1 MTLGIIIIQLHFPIQ
16 IEMAEGEMESRADVV
31 EVEYI
36 IDSSEGHRVTSLK
49 DSDEEMIQHEGNNKI
64 ILKQRDNI
72 AAVAEEEVI
81 SEEMV
86 VEEGEGKREQMMD
99 EETMSD
105 EINIRTHSQFHK
117 PFVEYDNETEKNSTR
132 ELDVVDKEDL
142 ARKMKKCF
150 LCHEEVGNKGSS
162 WKDLF
167 DQQSKTIMLPQLLN
181 RYMNISIVPKVSID
195 LKY

>member
-16 IEMAEGEMESRADVV
+16 IEMAQGEMESRADVL

-81 SEEMV
+81 SEETV

-105 EINIRTHSQFHK
+105 EINIRTLSQFNK
-117 PFVEYDNETEKNSTR
+117 PFV

-181 RYMNISIVPKVSID
+181 RYMNISIVPKVSMH